1 MSCLVY
7 CIFEAEGE
15 APLQLPMGVDGEP
28 VTLVQAKGLSAA
40 VSRRMAGAEGDPPG
54 ISHLLAYERV
64 VEAFDRQRAVLPM
77 RYGCLLPGEAEVKAL
92 LCENHRAYG
101 AALRDLEGRTELGI
115 RIALEPGGTGAA
127 DLAEPS
133 GMPPDLGG
141 RTYLEQ
147 RSRYYAAVDG
157 SARRQ
162 KAAGERCRAAL
173 SGLFVRCKAEVPAA
187 AHPLFKRPL
196 LSLYFLVEREKV
208 DAFRQVFQ
216 TLDQQVEA
224 KMLLS
229 GPWPPYNFVPQK
241 GGAVG

>member
-1 MSCLVY
+1 MNCLVY
-7 CIFEAEGE
+7 CIFETQGE
-15 APLQLPMGVDGEP
+15 APVQLPVGMDGEP
-28 VTLVQAKGLSAA
+28 VSLVQAKGLSAA
-40 VSRRMAGAEGDPPG
+40 VSRGMAGVAGEHPG
-54 ISHLLAYERV
+54 VAQLLAYERV

-77 RYGCLLPGEAEVKAL
+77 RYGCLLPGEAEVRAL
-92 LCENHRAYG
+92 LHQNHRAYG

-127 DLAEPS
+127 DLADPP

-147 RSRYYAAVDG
+147 RQRYYAAVDG

-162 KAAGERCRAAL
+162 KAVGERCRAAL

-216 TLDQQVEA
+216 TLDRQVEA

-241 GGAVG
+241 GGAGG